1 MKVTAFFHG
10 ILADWVG
17 AQSARFEL
25 PDDSTYRDLIKE
37 VDRRYRR
44 NMPDQLWDRERNTF
58 NGKVRVVRNGKAMD
72 TTDFKLIEGE
82 TLTFLLMMAGG

>member
-1 MKVTAFFHG
+1 MKVTALFHG
-10 ILADWVG
+10 ILAEWVG
-17 AQSARFEL
+17 ARSARFEL

-44 NMPDQLWDRERNTF
+44 NMPDQLWDMERNTF
-58 NGKVRVVRNGKAMD
+58 HRKVRVIRKGKAVN

-82 TLTFLLMMAGG
+82 ALTFYLMMAGG